1 MSEKRRKLNMQ
12 SSSEAKKFTVQDEI
26 RRDRRIRQAG
36 QLRKARTGVRRVLTA
51 LLCMAVCVCL
61 VVAAA
66 ALVMRTQ
73 NVTVSGNA
81 RYSSEELLSAANV
94 DGDVLPL
101 IREKQIYE
109 RLAERFPYVDS
120 VQLIK
125 TYPSTLEI
133 VVRETEA
140 VFATRVHGR
149 SLSLDSRL
157 RVMDYTE
164 DIDGLIYLE
173 LPPVQTAIEGSRIV
187 FAEQE
192 SDTFVSE
199 MLSMF
204 FPEEER
210 FLTALDLRD
219 RYSITGRVENRA
231 KIIFGDYR
239 NVAQKLELAKS
250 TLASAEED
258 YSKRTLI
265 DVSATTFAAVQYE
278 YQGEF

>member
-101 IREKQIYE
+101 IGEKQIYE

-120 VQLIK
+120 VQLMK

-204 FPEEER
+204 FPGEER

>member
-120 VQLIK
+120 VQLVK

-204 FPEEER
+204 FPGEER

>member
-173 LPPVQTAIEGSRIV
+173 LPLVQTAIEGSRIV
-187 FAEQE
+187 FVEQE

-204 FPEEER
+204 FPGEER